1 MEQNKAITGSV
12 WIEKV
17 LHCVAFEGPGTMP
30 PTAHTHTH
38 TCQSAATCLAPE

>member
-17 LHCVAFEGPGTMP
+17 LHCVTVEGPGTMP
-30 PTAHTHTH
+30 PTDHVPWLLGQGHIPI
-38 TCQSAATCLAPE
+38 L